1 MRALVNEISDLVTL
15 VFGTIPLRDVIC
27 LIFVVV
33 TFAFVVKALRTKG
46 LARDARRWWRYF
58 LVVTSLFFASV
69 LFRTGRLFLGPE
81 SSILDLFYLMNY
93 LTMALGCIMLL
104 ALIFWSY
111 RRLNIFQ

>member
-1 MRALVNEISDLVTL
+1 MKALVSEISDFVTL

-58 LVVTSLFFASV
+58 LVVTSLFFASE
-69 LFRTGRLFLGPE
+69 LFRTGRLFVQAE
-81 SSILDLFYLMNY
+81 SGISDLFYLLNY
-93 LTMALGCIMLL
+93 LTMAFGCIMLL
-104 ALIFWSY
+104 ALIFWSH